1 MSFTVNIKWG
11 KEKFP
16 DVEIDT
22 NEPTEVLRAQLFAL
36 SGVPPERQKLMAK
49 GKTLKDSFKGFPLKN
64 KMTLMM
70 MGSAD
75 ALPETQDKVVFV
87 EDMDQ
92 SDRNKVMKI
101 PLGLNNLGNTCYMN
115 SCIQTLRSCPVFLES
130 MKNAGSP
137 ANLNDSPDQIAAELT
152 STISNVYHM
161 LNTSNEEAVSPFLF
175 WATLRKNYPQFG
187 EMDPNSGGPMQH
199 DANEC
204 WTLLMHSFQ
213 NKLKAV
219 KAEKSSYSNLID
231 QQFAIKMEST
241 IKCTETGENVNEPET
256 KMQETELQL
265 SCFLDKD
272 VKYLMSGIKN
282 KFSGEIEKRAESLDR
297 NAVFSKTTK
306 VTRLPAFLAVQMV
319 RFFYKAGKNGAAG
332 VNAKILKEIKFQKVI
347 DLKEVCSDELSTK
360 IQKGRDRFEQM
371 DDWKRE
377 ETLKTKAKGVKQIPE
392 FENSFLESNSSF
404 LEQSE
409 GTFEDGDNCSGFYEL
424 YGVLTHKGRSSDSGH
439 YVAWTRPDPMN
450 DKWFL
455 FDDEN
460 VSEVQESQVL
470 DLSGG
475 GDWHCSYVLLY
486 GPRRIRKFNAENIV
500 ESSEQ
505 QSSSKPVDNDMKE

>member
-11 KEKFP
+11 KEKFS

-22 NEPTEVLRAQLFAL
+22 NEPTEVFRAQLFAL
-36 SGVPPERQKLMAK
+36 SGVPPERQKIMAK

-64 KMTLMM
+64 KMMLMM

-75 ALPETQDKVVFV
+75 ALPDTVVQDKVVFV

-115 SCIQTLRSCPVFLES
+115 SCIQTLRACPPFLEA
-130 MKNAGSP
+130 MKTAGSP
-137 ANLNDSPDQIAAELT
+137 ANLNSSPDQIAGELT

-161 LNTSNEEAVSPFLF
+161 LSSSNEEAVSPFLF

-187 EMDPNSGGPMQH
+187 EMDPSSGGPMQH

-204 WTLLMHSFQ
+204 WTLLMHAFQ

-219 KAEKSSYSNLID
+219 ENSTPTGSYTNLID
-231 QQFAIKMEST
+231 QQFGIKMESV
-241 IKCTETGENVNEPET
+241 IKCTETGDNVNEPET
-256 KMQETELQL
+256 KTNETELQL
-265 SCFLDKD
+265 SCFLDKE

-297 NAVFSKTTK
+297 NAIFSKTTK
-306 VTRLPAFLAVQMV
+306 ITRLPAFLAVQMV

-332 VNAKILKEIKFQKVI
+332 VNAKILKEIKFPKVL
-347 DLKEVCSDELSTK
+347 DLKEVCSDELSDK
-360 IQKGRDRFEQM
+360 IQKGRDRFDQM

-392 FENSFLESNSSF
+392 FENSFLETNSKF
-404 LEQSE
+404 LEQSSS
-409 GTFEDGDNCSGFYEL
+409 TFEAGDNCSGFYEL

-439 YVAWTRPDPMN
+439 YVAWTRPDPME

-460 VSEVQESQVL
+460 VSEVQESQVM

-475 GDWHCSYVLLY
+475 GDWHCSYWFWGFLKMFGIILSNLLT
-486 GPRRIRKFNAENIV
+486 KN
-500 ESSEQ
+500 
-505 QSSSKPVDNDMKE
+505 